1 MKTQKEK
8 NQQRI
13 LGRTLAKELS
23 TEELEL
29 VQGSKPPVST
39 LVSTGENHTEDQ

>member
-1 MKTQKEK
+1 MKTQKK

-23 TEELEL
+23 VEELEL
-29 VQGSKPPVST
+29 VQGSRPPIST
-39 LVSTGENHTEDQ
+39 LVSTGENHTEDE